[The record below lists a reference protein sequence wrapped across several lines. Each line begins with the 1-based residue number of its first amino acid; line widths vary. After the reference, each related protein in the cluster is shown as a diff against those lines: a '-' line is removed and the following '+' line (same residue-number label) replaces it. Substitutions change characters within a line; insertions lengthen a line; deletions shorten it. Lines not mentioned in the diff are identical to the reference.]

1 MDNFIVSARK
11 YRPQKF
17 DEVLG
22 QDHVTDTLKN
32 ALKSNRLGHAF
43 LFCGPRGVG
52 KTSCARIL
60 ARTVNCEN
68 LTEEFEACGTCE
80 SCQNFNTNSSFN
92 IIELDAASNN
102 SVENIRG
109 LIEQVRYQPQKGK
122 YKVFIIDEVH
132 MLSLSAFNAF
142 LKTLEEPPEHAIFIM
157 ATTEKNKILPTI
169 LSRCLV
175 FDFRRISISD
185 ITAQLR
191 SIADQSSI
199 TYDVESLRL
208 IGSKADGSMR
218 DALSIFDR
226 ISNLS
231 SDQLVHQEVAKHLN
245 VLDYQF
251 FIDLTDAILNINL
264 SGILGHVENVV
275 QRGFDLHELIIGM
288 AQHFRTMLFSQL
300 PDALSNFDYS
310 DEVKAA
316 FKRQSELS
324 KRDFLLNGM
333 NLANECELSYRA
345 SQNKRLH
352 VELCLLKIAYSTKL
366 VKMDQELEIS
376 AAKKKSMIA

>member
-17 DEVLG
+17 REVLG

-68 LTEEFEACGTCE
+68 ITEDFEACGTCE
-80 SCQNFNTNSSFN
+80 SCENFNSNGSFN

-142 LKTLEEPPEHAIFIM
+142 LKTLEEPPEHAIFIL

-175 FDFRRISISD
+175 FDFKRISISD
-185 ITAQLR
+185 IAKQLGK
-191 SIADQSSI
+191 IAEQSSI
-199 TYDVESLRL
+199 QCDTGSLRL
-208 IGSKADGSMR
+208 IAQKADGSMR

-226 ISNLS
+226 VTSLTSDNL
-231 SDQLVHQEVAKHLN
+231 VYEEVSRHLN
-245 VLDYQF
+245 VLDHTF
-251 FIDLTDAILNINL
+251 FIRLTEALLLIDLPAILRQLEEI
-264 SGILGHVENVV
+264 V
-275 QRGFDLHELIIGM
+275 QHGFDLHELVIGLTE
-288 AQHFRTMLFSQL
+288 HFRTLLFCQLSGVEDMLDYGEEIL
-300 PDALSNFDYS
+300 EALKDQS
-310 DEVKAA
+310 KAA
-316 FKRQSELS
+316 KRS
-324 KRDFLLNGM
+324 FLLNGM
-333 NLANECELSYRA
+333 SLGNECELNYRN

-352 VELCLLKIAYSTKL
+352 VELCLLKIAYSSKK
-366 VKMDQELEIS
+366 VELHSTEIP
-376 AAKKKSMIA
+376 AAKKKTPALH